1 MKSKKTAALV
11 LLCIG
16 IGVTMLANNIA
27 TIYGIP
33 TTNSWYAIIVL
44 WFFLACIS
52 TSGILYSIE
61 IKEKKRKLCY
71 AIRFFVLF
79 SNLVNITATIK
90 MLMEGNIK

>member
-1 MKSKKTAALV
+1 MNSKKTLALI

-27 TIYGIP
+27 TVYGIP
-33 TTNSWYAIIVL
+33 TTNSWYAVIVL
-44 WFFLACIS
+44 WFFIACIS

-61 IKEKKRKLCY
+61 IKQKKRKLCY

-79 SNLVNITATIK
+79 ANLVNITATIK
-90 MLMEGNIK
+90 MLMESNIR